1 MDDGGICWWQ
11 TVGQQEEY
19 ARATA
24 HDSSDT
30 DETGEPI
37 MALIAADNGGT
48 FKPVPQGV
56 HMARCYRVIDLGTQE
71 VNFQGDIKA
80 QRKILIGW
88 ELFGEDE
95 NGEPLTTDEGQPM
108 TISKRYTLSLSRNAR
123 LRADLESWRGRAFTD
138 QELRG
143 FDVANLLNAY
153 CMVNVTHDSRD
164 GKTYSN
170 IASISPVPAML
181 KNAKPAGVHA
191 NQVFDVTEPDMA
203 VFETFHDK
211 LKELIGQSFE
221 WRAQKQPSSKAAQQ
235 TATSDA
241 FEDDSIP
248 F

>member
-1 MDDGGICWWQ
+1 
-11 TVGQQEEY
+11 
-19 ARATA
+19 
-24 HDSSDT
+24 
-30 DETGEPI
+30 
-37 MALIAADNGGT
+37 MALIATDNGGS

-88 ELFGEDE
+88 ELFGESE
-95 NGEPLTTDEGQPM
+95 TGEPLTMDDGQPM

-123 LRADLESWRGRAFTD
+123 LRADLESWRGRAFTEA
-138 QELRG
+138 ELKG
-143 FDVANLLNAY
+143 FDVTNLLGAY

-181 KNAKPAGVHA
+181 RNAKPAAINA
-191 NQVFDVTEPDMA
+191 NQSFDVTDPDMEL
-203 VFETFHDK
+203 FQSFHEK
-211 LKELIGQSFE
+211 LQELIRGSFE
-221 WRAQKQPSSKAAQQ
+221 WRSRNAGKAAKESHREP
-235 TATSDA
+235 AHAGDL
-241 FEDDSIP
+241 DDDIP

>member
-1 MDDGGICWWQ
+1 
-11 TVGQQEEY
+11 
-19 ARATA
+19 
-24 HDSSDT
+24 
-30 DETGEPI
+30 

-221 WRAQKQPSSKAAQQ
+221 WRAQKQPPSKAAQQ